1 MKINLEKLIMV
12 ICLILFCIAVYYYVD
27 LKKDKYINKVQ
38 INKTDSLLIEY
49 KKELDKLT
57 NDTVYQQEVIN
68 ITNNYKNIYEKNNN
82 IIDSLRYELIDSI
95 ISRHRKIKL
104 ERSYTLLD

>member
-1 MKINLEKLIMV
+1 MKFNIIAIV
-12 ICLILFCIAVYYYVD
+12 CLIIFSITVYYYVD
-27 LKKDKYINKVQ
+27 LRKDKYINKVQ
-38 INKTDSLLIEY
+38 VNKTDSLLIEY

-68 ITNNYKNIYEKNNN
+68 ITNHYKNIYEKNNN

-104 ERSYTLLD
+104 ERNYTLPN

>member
-1 MKINLEKLIMV
+1 MKFNIIAIV
-12 ICLILFCIAVYYYVD
+12 CLIIFSITVYYYVD
-27 LKKDKYINKVQ
+27 LRKDKYINKVQ
-38 INKTDSLLIEY
+38 VNKTDSLLIEY
-49 KKELDKLT
+49 KKQLDKLT

-68 ITNNYKNIYEKNNN
+68 ITNHYKNIYEKNNN

-104 ERSYTLLD
+104 ERSYTLPN

>member
-1 MKINLEKLIMV
+1 MKLNLEKLIII
-12 ICLILFCIAVYYYVD
+12 ICLILFFITVYYYVD
-27 LKKDKYINKVQ
+27 LRKYKYINNVQ
-38 INKTDSLLIEY
+38 VNKTDSLLIEY

-68 ITNNYKNIYEKNNN
+68 ITNNYKNIYEENNN

-104 ERSYTLLD
+104 ERSYTLSN